1 MTLNNDVDTER
12 TATFMDALEG
22 LDGGVMDCG
31 NVAGLI
37 ELQHFTSWP
46 TQQMTATWGS

>member
-12 TATFMDALEG
+12 TETFVDGLED
-22 LDGGVMDCG
+22 LDGGAVDSG

-37 ELQHFTSWP
+37 EFQHFTSWP